1 MNKNVCYTCIFGNY
15 EKIKDP
21 KYISSNFD
29 YICFTDNE
37 NLKSEKWKIIYVNNL
52 NNIELKK
59 RNRCLKA
66 LPHIIL
72 SNYEYSIYIDG
83 SLQILDDLNIIKDNI
98 CKEHKLYTFK
108 HPVRNCSYQEF
119 FGCLYYKKDD
129 PKRMY
134 EQLLKYFSEG
144 FPFNYGLAET
154 CILCRY
160 HNDDICKNIMNT
172 WWNEINN
179 HSNRDQLSLYYS
191 LWKNNAKDYIHL
203 FNDSEMKYI
212 IKCFDYHNRY
222 NHIL

>member
-15 EKIKDP
+15 EGLKDP
-21 KYISSNFD
+21 EYISSNFD

-37 NLKSEKWKIIYVNNL
+37 NLKSEKWRIIYVNNL
-52 NNIELKK
+52 NIESNKKNRILKI
-59 RNRCLKA
+59 
-66 LPHIIL
+66 LPH
-72 SNYEYSIYIDG
+72 YMFGEYDFSIYVDG
-83 SLQILDDLNIIKDNI
+83 SIHILNDLNIIKDNI

-108 HPVRNCSYQEF
+108 HPDRNCSFQEF
-119 FGCLYYKKDD
+119 FACLKWKKDD

-160 HNDDICKNIMNT
+160 HNDNICKDIMNI
-172 WWNEINN
+172 WCDEVKN

-191 LWKNNAKDYIHL
+191 LWKTNNKDYIHL
-203 FNDSEMKYI
+203 FDNKEMQYI
-212 IKCFDYHNRY
+212 YKCFDYYNRY
-222 NHIL
+222 YHI